1 MVSLEL
7 SSPIFAALSVFLFVT
22 FVDSKTKLPDY
33 ITKCPSKDPNLE
45 KCVLNLIEK
54 IRPHLKDGIP
64 ELGVPV
70 MEPLVI
76 PEVHFSRG
84 NLFKANGKNV
94 NVYGGTNFKV
104 RDLKIDMQKNVFLL
118 NIFLPKITFDADYD
132 VNAQIIVP
140 IKGRGPMNGDA
151 SKINGDALLKGK
163 RYKKEGETYLKFV
176 DLTLDI
182 DIGDYNMKLRN
193 LFNGNKALNDN
204 VNFVINDNKDELKRS
219 LKPLVQE
226 VISKLILDLV
236 NSIFNNFS
244 LDDVLS

>member
-1 MVSLEL
+1 MNSFA
-7 SSPIFAALSVFLFVT
+7 SSLFVVHALVLLISI
-22 FVDSKTKLPDY
+22 VDSTKTKLPDY
-33 ITKCPSKDPNLE
+33 ISKCPEKDPNLE
-45 KCVLNLIEK
+45 KCVLSLIEK
-54 IRPHLKDGIP
+54 IRPHLATGIP
-64 ELGVPV
+64 ELGVPA

-84 NLFKANGKNV
+84 NMFKAVGKNV

-104 RDLKIDMQKNVFLL
+104 RDIKLDMQKNVFLL
-118 NIFLPKITFDADYD
+118 TIFLPKITFDADYD

-140 IKGRGPMNGDA
+140 IKGRGPMNGNA
-151 SKINGDALLKGK
+151 TKINADALLKGK
-163 RYKKEGETYLKFV
+163 RYKKEGETYLKFINL
-176 DLTLDI
+176 DLDI
-182 DIGDYNMKLRN
+182 NIGDYNMRLRN

-204 VNFVINDNKDELKRS
+204 VNFIINDNKEELKKS

-244 LDDVLS
+244 LEDVLS